1 MKPTR
6 RPTLKPTVN
15 LPTFVAVLATG
26 VCAVLAANAQVSSSL
41 AISTTTVGS
50 MGAALTEALAG
61 PEISTTAIPLGNSFQ
76 PSTPW
81 PPVTTISQT
90 ALTAPHDLLSYTGV
104 ESAARELMGAD
115 FPVWRSHFGEKTET
129 DVLPQ
134 GMLMSSGCLNPC
146 DTQKS
151 LLIIDPATQ
160 KAYGAMVTAGKVA
173 MWPSLMSWPD
183 DSIPA
188 LKRWL
193 AAATDDK

>member
-1 MKPTR
+1 MKLTR
-6 RPTLKPTVN
+6 RPTPKPTVN
-15 LPTFVAVLATG
+15 LPTFIAVLATG
-26 VCAVLAANAQVSSSL
+26 ICTVLAANAQVSASTG
-41 AISTTTVGS
+41 ISGTVSS

-61 PEISTTAIPLGNSFQ
+61 PEISTTEIPFGNSFQ
-76 PSTPW
+76 PATPW

-104 ESAARELMGAD
+104 EASAKELMGTD
-115 FPVWRSHFGEKTET
+115 YTVWRSHFGANTET

-134 GMLMSSGCLNPC
+134 GLLMSSGCLNPC

-151 LLIIDPATQ
+151 LLIVDPTTH
-160 KAYGAMVTAGKVA
+160 KVFGAMVTSGKVA

-193 AAATDDK
+193 AAATDDI